1 MNLKGAKHSATKK
14 KRDKFLCPPPLFLPS
29 LSLLMPGSFSL
40 RIDMDP
46 RLTGNNYR
54 LPTPLPPSSPS
65 CLPLLPKP
73 ARVTRCNSKIVLLFN
88 DEHEHQRWNDT
99 LAALLSEER
108 LFSRGSISRP
118 FERPVLSH

>member
-1 MNLKGAKHSATKK
+1 
-14 KRDKFLCPPPLFLPS
+14 
-29 LSLLMPGSFSL
+29 
-40 RIDMDP
+40 
-46 RLTGNNYR
+46 
-54 LPTPLPPSSPS
+54 
-65 CLPLLPKP
+65 
-73 ARVTRCNSKIVLLFN
+73 VTRCNSKIVLLFN